1 MSKSLSA
8 APRAEPTTTR
18 PRYADL
24 SVTLHWA
31 MLVLIAMTY
40 AFTELRVLFE
50 RGTPERDFMRAAHFS
65 CGLLVLAL
73 ALVRLG
79 ARWTYGAPPIT
90 PPPPAW
96 QRWAAAVSHAL
107 LYAFML
113 GMPVLALFMM
123 GLRGDEVIFF
133 GLELPP
139 LVGENEELGKALRG
153 WHGDIGRA
161 VYALIALH
169 AAAAIWHHRVQR
181 DDTLTRMLPTR

>member
-1 MSKSLSA
+1 MNPTP
-8 APRAEPTTTR
+8 PR
-18 PRYADL
+18 RYGDL
-24 SVTLHWA
+24 SIALHWA
-31 MLVLIAMTY
+31 MLLLIAMTY

-73 ALVRLG
+73 ALLRLG
-79 ARWTYGAPPIT
+79 ARLVHGAPPIT

-96 QRWAAAVSHAL
+96 QRAAARASHAL
-107 LYAFML
+107 LYVFMI

-123 GLRGDEVIFF
+123 GLRGDAVIFF

-139 LVGENEELGKALRG
+139 LVAEDKDLGKLLRG

-169 AAAAIWHHRVQR
+169 AAAAIWHHRVRR
-181 DDTLTRMLPTR
+181 DDTLVRMLPVR